1 VKSLLLMSVL
11 FASIAIPAVLARDRD
26 PRRAVKRMLVLLLAF
41 NALYLA
47 YLTLVHP
54 FVYVPTWPW

>member
-1 VKSLLLMSVL
+1 MSVL

-54 FVYVPTWPW
+54 FVYVPVWPW

>member
-1 VKSLLLMSVL
+1 MKSLLLMSVL
-11 FASIAIPAVLARDRD
+11 FASIAIPAVLARDRE
-26 PRRAVKRMLVLLLAF
+26 PRRAVKRLLVLLLAF

>member
-1 VKSLLLMSVL
+1 MSVL
-11 FASIAIPAVLARDRD
+11 LASIAIPAALARDRD

-54 FVYVPTWPW
+54 FAYVPVWPW